1 MSGGPRP
8 EPPPDPGAAGGR
20 TMAPMRPGAR
30 QPEPSPDPGAAG
42 DGRTMASKRPGARQP
57 EPPPDPG
64 AAGGASATID
74 VRLRA
79 GAFTLDL
86 RETIAART
94 VALFGPSGSGKTTT
108 LDAVAGL
115 RRPDEGLIRIGR
127 RVLFDSRR
135 GIDVPVHD
143 RRVGYVPQD
152 LALFPHLDV
161 RRNVFYGARG
171 PAASGRAGTGSR
183 TRDADRARD
192 TGRASVAG
200 PRGPEPRR
208 APASV
213 LELLEIDTLL
223 PRAVDGLSG
232 GERQRVALARALMT
246 DPDLLLLD
254 EPLAALD
261 LGLRDRILPYL
272 ERVRDELGTPMIYV
286 SHAADEVRRVADWV
300 IVLDAGRAL
309 RSGIPADVLEGPDGR

>member
-1 MSGGPRP
+1 MSDGG
-8 EPPPDPGAAGGR
+8 E
-20 TMAPMRPGAR
+20 
-30 QPEPSPDPGAAG
+30 
-42 DGRTMASKRPGARQP
+42 ASVV
-57 EPPPDPG
+57 
-64 AAGGASATID
+64 ID

-115 RRPDEGLIRIGR
+115 RRPDEGAIRIGR
-127 RVLFDSRR
+127 RVLFDSRH
-135 GIDVPVHD
+135 GVDVPVYE

-161 RRNVFYGARG
+161 RRNVLYGARG
-171 PAASGRAGTGSR
+171 RAAEGSLRLRSAQDGGADAGALDHRGAHASAGSL
-183 TRDADRARD
+183 
-192 TGRASVAG
+192 
-200 PRGPEPRR
+200 EPHG
-208 APASV
+208 AHAN
-213 LELLEIDTLL
+213 LLDLLEIDTLL
-223 PRAVDGLSG
+223 SRAVDGLSG

-246 DPDLLLLD
+246 EPDLLLLD
-254 EPLAALD
+254 EPLTALD

-286 SHAADEVRRVADWV
+286 SHVADEVRRVADWA
-300 IVLDAGRAL
+300 IVLEAGRAV
-309 RSGIPADVLEGPDGR
+309 RSGAPADVLGDAGGP

>member
-1 MSGGPRP
+1 MSGD
-8 EPPPDPGAAGGR
+8 E
-20 TMAPMRPGAR
+20 
-30 QPEPSPDPGAAG
+30 
-42 DGRTMASKRPGARQP
+42 ASVV
-57 EPPPDPG
+57 
-64 AAGGASATID
+64 ID

-79 GAFTLDL
+79 GAFSLDL

-94 VALFGPSGSGKTTT
+94 VALFGPSGSGKTTA

-115 RRPDEGLIRIGR
+115 RQPDEGLIRIGR
-127 RVLFDSRR
+127 HVLFDSRL
-135 GIDVPVHD
+135 GVDVPVYD

-161 RRNVFYGARG
+161 RRNVLYGARG
-171 PAASGRAGTGSR
+171 RPV
-183 TRDADRARD
+183 DRGPGGED
-192 TGRASVAG
+192 TGKLGAG
-200 PRGPEPRR
+200 GGTPGPHGTH
-208 APASV
+208 ASV
-213 LELLEIDTLL
+213 LQLLEIDTLL
-223 PRAVDGLSG
+223 SRSVDGLSG

-286 SHAADEVRRVADWV
+286 SHVADEVHRVADWA
-300 IVLDAGRAL
+300 IVLEAGRAV
-309 RSGIPADVLEGPDGR
+309 RSGAPAKVLQDIR

>member
-1 MSGGPRP
+1 MSGDD
-8 EPPPDPGAAGGR
+8 E
-20 TMAPMRPGAR
+20 
-30 QPEPSPDPGAAG
+30 SIV
-42 DGRTMASKRPGARQP
+42 
-57 EPPPDPG
+57 
-64 AAGGASATID
+64 ID

-79 GAFTLDL
+79 GAFHLDL

-115 RRPDEGLIRIGR
+115 RRPDEGVIRIGR
-127 RVLFDSRR
+127 HVLFDSGR
-135 GIDVPVHD
+135 GVDVPVYE

-161 RRNVFYGARG
+161 RRNVLYGARRRTAADG
-171 PAASGRAGTGSR
+171 PGRMQKRRRGV
-183 TRDADRARD
+183 DAP
-192 TGRASVAG
+192 G
-200 PRGPEPRR
+200 PQPLRGPH
-208 APASV
+208 ASV

-223 PRAVDGLSG
+223 SRPVDGLSG

-246 DPDLLLLD
+246 APDLLLLD

-261 LGLRDRILPYL
+261 LGLRHRILPYL

-286 SHAADEVRRVADWV
+286 SHVADEVLRIADRV
-300 IVLDAGRAL
+300 IVLEVGRAV
-309 RSGIPADVLEGPDGR
+309 RSGAPAEVLQNGGRY

>member
-1 MSGGPRP
+1 MSGGG
-8 EPPPDPGAAGGR
+8 E
-20 TMAPMRPGAR
+20 
-30 QPEPSPDPGAAG
+30 
-42 DGRTMASKRPGARQP
+42 ASVV
-57 EPPPDPG
+57 
-64 AAGGASATID
+64 ID

-115 RRPDEGLIRIGR
+115 RRPAEGVIRIGR
-127 RVLFDSRR
+127 HVLFDSRR
-135 GIDVPVHD
+135 GVDVPVYA

-161 RRNVFYGARG
+161 RRNVLYGARG
-171 PAASGRAGTGSR
+171 RAAEGSLRLWSAQNKGADAGVL
-183 TRDADRARD
+183 DH
-192 TGRASVAG
+192 
-200 PRGPEPRR
+200 RG
-208 APASV
+208 AHASV

-223 PRAVDGLSG
+223 SRAVGGLSG

-246 DPDLLLLD
+246 EPDLLLLD
-254 EPLAALD
+254 EPLTALD

-272 ERVRDELGTPMIYV
+272 ERVRDEVRTPMIYV
-286 SHAADEVRRVADWV
+286 SHVADEVRRVADWA
-300 IVLDAGRAL
+300 IVLEAGRAV
-309 RSGIPADVLEGPDGR
+309 RSGAPDDVLGDAGGR

>member
-1 MSGGPRP
+1 MSGGG
-8 EPPPDPGAAGGR
+8 E
-20 TMAPMRPGAR
+20 
-30 QPEPSPDPGAAG
+30 
-42 DGRTMASKRPGARQP
+42 ASVV
-57 EPPPDPG
+57 
-64 AAGGASATID
+64 ID

-115 RRPDEGLIRIGR
+115 RRPDEGVIRIGR
-127 RVLFDSRR
+127 HVLFDSRR
-135 GIDVPVHD
+135 GVDVPVYE
-143 RRVGYVPQD
+143 RQVGYVPQD

-161 RRNVFYGARG
+161 RRNVLYGARG
-171 PAASGRAGTGSR
+171 RAAEGGPRLGSVQVGGTD
-183 TRDADRARD
+183 TRDLDH
-192 TGRASVAG
+192 
-200 PRGPEPRR
+200 RG
-208 APASV
+208 AHASV

-223 PRAVDGLSG
+223 SRAVDGLSG

-246 DPDLLLLD
+246 EPDLLLLD

-286 SHAADEVRRVADWV
+286 SHVADEVRRVADWA
-300 IVLDAGRAL
+300 IVLEGGRAI
-309 RSGIPADVLEGPDGR
+309 RSGAPADVLGDAGRR

>member
-1 MSGGPRP
+1 VSGG
-8 EPPPDPGAAGGR
+8 E
-20 TMAPMRPGAR
+20 
-30 QPEPSPDPGAAG
+30 
-42 DGRTMASKRPGARQP
+42 ASVV
-57 EPPPDPG
+57 
-64 AAGGASATID
+64 ID

-79 GAFTLDL
+79 GAFALDL

-115 RRPDEGLIRIGR
+115 RRPDEGVIRIGR
-127 RVLFDSRR
+127 HVLFDSRR
-135 GIDVPVHD
+135 GIDVPPYE

-161 RRNVFYGARG
+161 RRNVLYGARG
-171 PAASGRAGTGSR
+171 RAAAGGAGGWSLRERGADDGTPRSPLGAGSEGAHG
-183 TRDADRARD
+183 TH
-192 TGRASVAG
+192 
-200 PRGPEPRR
+200 
-208 APASV
+208 ASV
-213 LELLEIDTLL
+213 LELLEIDTLMS
-223 PRAVDGLSG
+223 RSVDGLSG

-246 DPDLLLLD
+246 EPDLLLLD

-286 SHAADEVRRVADWV
+286 SHVTDEVRRVADWA
-300 IVLDAGRAL
+300 IVLDAGRAV
-309 RSGIPADVLEGPDGR
+309 RSGAPAEMLESTP

>member
-1 MSGGPRP
+1 MSN
-8 EPPPDPGAAGGR
+8 
-20 TMAPMRPGAR
+20 
-30 QPEPSPDPGAAG
+30 G
-42 DGRTMASKRPGARQP
+42 DGASVV
-57 EPPPDPG
+57 
-64 AAGGASATID
+64 ID
-74 VRLRA
+74 IRLRA
-79 GAFTLDL
+79 GAFALDL
-86 RETIAART
+86 RETIATRT

-115 RRPDEGLIRIGR
+115 RRPDEGAIRIGR
-127 RVLFDSRR
+127 HVLFDSRR
-135 GIDVPVHD
+135 GVDVPVYD

-161 RRNVFYGARG
+161 RRNVLYGARG
-171 PAASGRAGTGSR
+171 R
-183 TRDADRARD
+183 TVD
-192 TGRASVAG
+192 
-200 PRGPEPRR
+200 RGPVEQDAREHGAGSGTPV
-208 APASV
+208 PHGTHASV

-223 PRAVDGLSG
+223 SRAVDGLSG

-286 SHAADEVRRVADWV
+286 SHVADEVRRVADWA
-300 IVLDAGRAL
+300 IVLEAGRAV
-309 RSGIPADVLEGPDGR
+309 RSGAPADVLEATP

>member
-1 MSGGPRP
+1 MN
-8 EPPPDPGAAGGR
+8 AGG
-20 TMAPMRPGAR
+20 
-30 QPEPSPDPGAAG
+30 E
-42 DGRTMASKRPGARQP
+42 ASVV
-57 EPPPDPG
+57 
-64 AAGGASATID
+64 ID

-94 VALFGPSGSGKTTT
+94 VALYGPSGSGKTTV

-115 RRPDEGLIRIGR
+115 RRPDEGVIRIGR

-135 GIDVPVHD
+135 GVDVAPHE
-143 RRVGYVPQD
+143 RRIGYVPQD

-161 RRNVFYGARG
+161 RRNVLYGARARG
-171 PAASGRAGTGSR
+171 AKRVRAAR
-183 TRDADRARD
+183 
-192 TGRASVAG
+192 G
-200 PRGPEPRR
+200 PRDRGAGAAGLRGAG
-208 APASV
+208 APV

-223 PRAVDGLSG
+223 PRSVDGLSG

-286 SHAADEVRRVADWV
+286 SHAADEVRRVADRA
-300 IVLDAGRAL
+300 IVLETGRAV
-309 RSGIPADVLEGPDGR
+309 RSGAPADVLERTGGR

>member
-1 MSGGPRP
+1 MS
-8 EPPPDPGAAGGR
+8 
-20 TMAPMRPGAR
+20 
-30 QPEPSPDPGAAG
+30 SG
-42 DGRTMASKRPGARQP
+42 DGASVV
-57 EPPPDPG
+57 
-64 AAGGASATID
+64 ID

-86 RETIAART
+86 RETIATRT

-115 RRPDEGLIRIGR
+115 RRPDEGVIRIGR
-127 RVLFDSRR
+127 HVLFDSRR
-135 GIDVPVHD
+135 GVDVPVYD

-161 RRNVFYGARG
+161 RRNVLYGARG
-171 PAASGRAGTGSR
+171 RTVDGSSEWRAPGA
-183 TRDADRARD
+183 RDAGSG
-192 TGRASVAG
+192 TPG
-200 PRGPEPRR
+200 PHGTH
-208 APASV
+208 ASV

-223 PRAVDGLSG
+223 SRAVDGLSG

-286 SHAADEVRRVADWV
+286 SHVADEVRRVADWA
-300 IVLDAGRAL
+300 IVLEAGRAV
-309 RSGIPADVLEGPDGR
+309 RSGAPADVLEATS

>member
-1 MSGGPRP
+1 MSGGD
-8 EPPPDPGAAGGR
+8 E
-20 TMAPMRPGAR
+20 
-30 QPEPSPDPGAAG
+30 
-42 DGRTMASKRPGARQP
+42 ASVV
-57 EPPPDPG
+57 
-64 AAGGASATID
+64 ID

-79 GAFTLDL
+79 GTFTLDL
-86 RETIAART
+86 REAIAART

-127 RVLFDSRR
+127 HVLFDSRR
-135 GIDVPVHD
+135 GVDVPVYE

-161 RRNVFYGARG
+161 RRNVLYGARG
-171 PAASGRAGTGSR
+171 RAADASSRWRNARVRETGV
-183 TRDADRARD
+183 
-192 TGRASVAG
+192 GV
-200 PRGPEPRR
+200 PEPHG
-208 APASV
+208 AHAAV

-223 PRAVDGLSG
+223 SRSVDGLSG

-246 DPDLLLLD
+246 EPDLLLLD

-272 ERVRDELGTPMIYV
+272 ERVRDDLGTPTIYV
-286 SHAADEVRRVADWV
+286 SHMADEVRRVADWA
-300 IVLDAGRAL
+300 IVLAAGRAV
-309 RSGIPADVLEGPDGR
+309 RSGVPAQVLRDPGGR

>member
-1 MSGGPRP
+1 MN
-8 EPPPDPGAAGGR
+8 GR
-20 TMAPMRPGAR
+20 G
-30 QPEPSPDPGAAG
+30 E
-42 DGRTMASKRPGARQP
+42 ASVV
-57 EPPPDPG
+57 
-64 AAGGASATID
+64 ID

-79 GAFTLDL
+79 GGFSLDL

-115 RRPDEGLIRIGR
+115 RRPDEGAIRIGR
-127 RVLFDSRR
+127 HVLFDSRR
-135 GIDVPVHD
+135 GVDVPVHE

-161 RRNVFYGARG
+161 RRNVLYGARG
-171 PAASGRAGTGSR
+171 RAAEGGPRLRNAREPGT
-183 TRDADRARD
+183 D
-192 TGRASVAG
+192 TGDLDH
-200 PRGPEPRR
+200 RG
-208 APASV
+208 AHASV
-213 LELLEIDTLL
+213 LELLEIDTLM
-223 PRAVDGLSG
+223 PRSVDGLSG

-246 DPDLLLLD
+246 EPDLLLLD

-286 SHAADEVRRVADWV
+286 SHVADEVRRVADWAL
-300 IVLDAGRAL
+300 VLEGGRAI
-309 RSGIPADVLEGPDGR
+309 RSGAPADVLGDAGGR

>member
-1 MSGGPRP
+1 MSGGG
-8 EPPPDPGAAGGR
+8 EG
-20 TMAPMRPGAR
+20 
-30 QPEPSPDPGAAG
+30 SVV
-42 DGRTMASKRPGARQP
+42 
-57 EPPPDPG
+57 
-64 AAGGASATID
+64 ID

-115 RRPDEGLIRIGR
+115 RRPDEGVIRIGR
-127 RVLFDSRR
+127 HVLFDSGR
-135 GIDVPVHD
+135 GVDVPPYE

-161 RRNVFYGARG
+161 RRNVLYGARG
-171 PAASGRAGTGSR
+171 RGSG
-183 TRDADRARD
+183 
-192 TGRASVAG
+192 
-200 PRGPEPRR
+200 RGPEGRDTREHVDDGGTPGPHG
-208 APASV
+208 APGPHGTHASV

-223 PRAVDGLSG
+223 SRAVDGLSG

-246 DPDLLLLD
+246 EPDLLLLD

-261 LGLRDRILPYL
+261 VGLRERILPYL
-272 ERVRDELGTPMIYV
+272 ERVRDEIGTPMIYV
-286 SHAADEVRRVADWV
+286 SHVADEVRRVADWT
-300 IVLDAGRAL
+300 IVLEAGRAV
-309 RSGIPADVLEGPDGR
+309 RSGTPNDVLGDAGGR

>member
-1 MSGGPRP
+1 MS
-8 EPPPDPGAAGGR
+8 
-20 TMAPMRPGAR
+20 T
-30 QPEPSPDPGAAG
+30 G
-42 DGRTMASKRPGARQP
+42 DEASVV
-57 EPPPDPG
+57 
-64 AAGGASATID
+64 ID

-86 RETIAART
+86 RETIATRT

-115 RRPDEGLIRIGR
+115 RRPDEGVIRIGR
-127 RVLFDSRR
+127 HVLFDSRR
-135 GIDVPVHD
+135 GVDVPVHD

-161 RRNVFYGARG
+161 RRNVLYGAG
-171 PAASGRAGTGSR
+171 GRTADQGAGG
-183 TRDADRARD
+183 RDARES
-192 TGRASVAG
+192 GAG
-200 PRGPEPRR
+200 GGTPETHGTH
-208 APASV
+208 ASV

-223 PRAVDGLSG
+223 SRSVDGLSG

-246 DPDLLLLD
+246 EPDLLLLD

-286 SHAADEVRRVADWV
+286 SHVADEVRRVADWA
-300 IVLDAGRAL
+300 IVLDAGRAV
-309 RSGIPADVLEGPDGR
+309 RSGVPAKVLQDTP